1 MDQLPLYISISF
13 AFVTLTTVALLYL
26 ATNSSRTTLIV
37 LLAWLALQSIP
48 ALSGFYLVTNTTPP
62 RFPLLVLPPLLL
74 IATLFATVRG
84 RQYIDSI
91 NIKSLTMLH
100 IIRIPVELVLL
111 ALFLHKAIPGLMT
124 FEGRNFDMLS
134 GLTAPVVYYFGFVK
148 KRISRKGLVLWNY
161 LCLALLLNIVINAM
175 LSAPSP
181 IQQFAFDQP
190 NIAILYFPFIW
201 LPCCVVPIVL
211 FAHLVAIRQLTR
223 RV

>member
-1 MDQLPLYISISF
+1 MNHLPLYISISF
-13 AFVTLTTVALLYL
+13 ALVTFATVALFYL
-26 ATNSSRTTLIV
+26 AANNAKATLIV
-37 LLAWLALQSIP
+37 LLAWLTLQSVP
-48 ALSGFYLVTNTTPP
+48 ALSGFYLVTNTIPP

-74 IATLFATVRG
+74 IVTLFATTRG
-84 RQYIDSI
+84 RQYIDSL
-91 NIKSLTMLH
+91 SLKKLTLLH
-100 IIRIPVELVLL
+100 IIRVPVELVLFYL
-111 ALFLHKAIPGLMT
+111 YLHKAIPGLMT
-124 FEGRNFDMLS
+124 FEGRNFDILS
-134 GLTAPVVYYFGFVK
+134 GLTAPVIYYFGFVK
-148 KRISRKGLVLWNY
+148 KSISRKGLLIWNC

-223 RV
+223 RA